1 MPPRPP
7 TRMSGVQIR
16 AWGDGGLDNSEAPN
30 NGYAG
35 DKGGS
40 DGGMEN
46 KKIKQYGRHEGGSH
60 ANSKTGAKRSTEKLG
75 GV

>member
-1 MPPRPP
+1 MPPKLPEKMGGI
-7 TRMSGVQIR
+7 TIR
-16 AWGDGGLDNSEAPN
+16 SFGDGGLDNSAKQN
-30 NGYAG
+30 TGYAS

-60 ANSKTGAKRSTEKLG
+60 ANSKTSAKRSTEKLK